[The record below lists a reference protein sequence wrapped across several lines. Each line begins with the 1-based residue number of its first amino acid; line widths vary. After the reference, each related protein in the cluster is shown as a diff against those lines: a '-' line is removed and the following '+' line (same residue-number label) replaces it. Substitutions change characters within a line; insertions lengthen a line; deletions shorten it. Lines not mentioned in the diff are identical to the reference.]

1 MITSNLK
8 VLWPISGLC
17 SISIPPEKVK
27 KCIEMDYGTDTGRQ
41 NESSYKII
49 YDEISLCFLLEYCFL
64 RDIFV

>member
-41 NESSYKII
+41 NESSCKII
-49 YDEISLCFLLEYCFL
+49 YDEIS
-64 RDIFV
+64 